1 MTRPAFIA
9 LDVDDTMYGYARCH
23 AAATEAAELAIADRY
38 SLQLEVIK
46 EVFSQAR
53 LATKKRLGNAAASHS
68 RLLYFKLTLENLG
81 LANHLDF
88 ALQLEAT
95 YWGAFIR
102 KMVRAPGLTEVL
114 ELCRQEAIPV
124 FVMTDLTTQ
133 IQIRKLS
140 RLQVLDHIS
149 GLVTSEE
156 VLEDKP
162 GGDFLGY
169 AREHLR
175 LPDGRGWVVGDDSGK
190 DGGLA
195 ESSGNDFFLVGK
207 QLDNTPSLLA
217 VHKKLVAACTPN

>member
-1 MTRPAFIA
+1 MTKPAFLA
-9 LDVDDTMYGYARCH
+9 LDLDDTMYGYASCH
-23 AAATEAAELAIADRY
+23 TAATEAAELAIADRY

-53 LATKKRLGNAAASHS
+53 LANKKRLGNVAASHS
-68 RLLYFKLTLENLG
+68 RLLYFKLTLEKLG

-95 YWGAFIR
+95 YWGTFIR

-124 FVMTDLTTQ
+124 FVFTDLTAQ

-156 VLEDKP
+156 VLEEKP
-162 GGDFLGY
+162 DGDFFGY
-169 AREHLR
+169 AREQLS
-175 LPDGRGWVVGDDSGK
+175 LPDGRGWVVGDDFEK

-195 ESSGNDFFLVGK
+195 ESTGNDFFLVGK
-207 QLDNTPSLLA
+207 QLDNTPSLLT

>member
-9 LDVDDTMYGYARCH
+9 FDLDDTMYGYAVCH
-23 AAATEAAELAIADRY
+23 RAATEAAELAIADRY
-38 SLQLEVIK
+38 SLKLETIQ
-46 EVFSQAR
+46 EVFSQSR
-53 LATKKRLGNAAASHS
+53 LATKKRLGKAAASHS

-95 YWGAFIR
+95 YWGTFIR

-124 FVMTDLTTQ
+124 FVFTDLTTQ

-149 GLVTSEE
+149 GLVTSED
-156 VLEDKP
+156 VSEDKP
-162 GGDFLGY
+162 GGDFFGY
-169 AREHLR
+169 ARSHLR
-175 LPDGRGWVVGDDSGK
+175 LPEGRGWVVGDDLEK

-195 ESSGNDFFLVGK
+195 KSTGNDFFLVAK
-207 QLDNTPSLLA
+207 QLDNSPSLLA
-217 VHKKLVAACTPN
+217 VHKKLVAACGLK